1 MKNNTRIIIVPS
13 THRIVIMDSVGAIF
27 FFIKTTPPRCYLI
40 SPFYTS
46 GEFWKPAQGNLENWI
61 ASKRQ
66 SLDL

>member
-1 MKNNTRIIIVPS
+1 M
-13 THRIVIMDSVGAIF
+13 VIMDSVGAIF
-27 FFIKTTPPRCYLI
+27 FFIKTTLPRYYLI

-66 SLDL
+66 SSDL